1 MKQLLINL
9 KSLIKRGLLRIFPKH
24 GPLAPSF
31 AHVTPR
37 EQLLDSGTLA
47 FCVILSVLSVVSCS
61 TPRYATQLVHDI
73 QRDTLYVSNY
83 QFDSV
88 YVFKDKITD
97 RSRDTL
103 YIREVQTEYKYRILR
118 DTVLKVQH
126 DSIPYEVTKIVT
138 KEIQRPL
145 TWFDHLTRWNFFFLI
160 GALLTFIIIKIKRV
174 F

>member
-1 MKQLLINL
+1 MKHLLI
-9 KSLIKRGLLRIFPKH
+9 SLSSLLKRGYLRIFPRQDWN
-24 GPLAPSF
+24 S
-31 AHVTPR
+31 
-37 EQLLDSGTLA
+37 ETLKPWNIHA
-47 FCVILSVLSVVSCS
+47 LCVILSVLSVVSCS
-61 TPRYATQLVHDI
+61 TTRYTTQLVHDI

-118 DTVLKVQH
+118 DTILKVQH

-145 TWFDHLTRWNFFFLI
+145 TFFDRLCRICFFFLL
-160 GALLTFIIIKIKRV
+160 GSLVTFLFIKIKRV
-174 F
+174 FKY

>member
-1 MKQLLINL
+1 MSCTQSLAWNSFVRKS
-9 KSLIKRGLLRIFPKH
+9 SLIV
-24 GPLAPSF
+24 S
-31 AHVTPR
+31 
-37 EQLLDSGTLA
+37 SGYRACRSIAANL
-47 FCVILSVLSVVSCS
+47 
-61 TPRYATQLVHDI
+61 
-73 QRDTLYVSNY
+73 

-118 DTVLKVQH
+118 DTILKVQH

-145 TWFDHLTRWNFFFLI
+145 TWFDHLTRWSFFFLI
-160 GALLTFIIIKIKRV
+160 GALLTFLFIKIKRV
-174 F
+174 FKY